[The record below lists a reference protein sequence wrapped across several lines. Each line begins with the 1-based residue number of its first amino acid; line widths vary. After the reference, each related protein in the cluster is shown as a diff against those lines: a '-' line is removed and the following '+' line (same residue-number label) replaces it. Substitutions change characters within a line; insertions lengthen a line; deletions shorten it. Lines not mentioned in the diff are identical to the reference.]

1 MRALYIHGFNSAGFG
16 GKVNALRAQYGSA
29 NVLNPSLPTQPEAAF
44 QLLDDLVGRINS
56 PDFFI
61 LGSSLGGFY
70 SLNLALRH
78 DVTTVLVNPAIA
90 QISPGLRQYLGQNTN
105 YKTQEVYDF
114 SEADLAAIDALEL
127 SPDDWVQ
134 LKSRRIYAYFD
145 ADDEVLPTALT
156 SAFLHE
162 KGLYTKVYA
171 GGDHL
176 FQHMPEMLADLDQQ
190 WGDSLQAC

>member
-16 GKVNALRAQYGSA
+16 GKVNALRAHFGA
-29 NVLNPSLPTQPEAAF
+29 DKVINPSLPTQPQAAF
-44 QLLDDLVGRINS
+44 ALLDDLVGRLNG

-90 QISPGLRQYLGQNTN
+90 ELSPGLKQYLGVNTN

-114 SEADLAAIDALEL
+114 SESDLQALDALEL
-127 SPDDWVQ
+127 SENDW
-134 LKSRRIYAYFD
+134 LSLAERRIYAYFD
-145 ADDEVLPTALT
+145 ADDEVLPTART
-156 SAFLHE
+156 SAFLQD
-162 KGLYTKVYA
+162 KGVSIQVYP
-171 GGDHL
+171 GGDHM
-176 FQHMPEMLADLDQQ
+176 FQHMPHMLADLDSKLE
-190 WGDSLQAC
+190 SLT